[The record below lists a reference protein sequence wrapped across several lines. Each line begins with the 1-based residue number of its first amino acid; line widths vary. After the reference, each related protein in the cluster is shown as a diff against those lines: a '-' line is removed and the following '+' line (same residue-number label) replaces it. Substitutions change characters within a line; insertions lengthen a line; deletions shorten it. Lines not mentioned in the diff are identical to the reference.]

1 MGELV
6 AEAALRNRAAK
17 RVSGELGDRVVRAA
31 AGRDRHLR
39 LEQGIQR
46 RRAAGD
52 HHGRAGDQDRNR
64 DSRLHLLLLY
74 VNRALGRLQGRFKEL
89 WS

>member
-52 HHGRAGDQDRNR
+52 QDRNR